1 VGIVSSFN
9 CNITTISNSSSNGT
23 YGMYFSA
30 CADNRINALT
40 TTGNTSGAIGTTTG
54 GYNYIQ
60 TATLAE
66 GNKVVPTADYT
77 TQTVF
82 IQSLASFAYVE
93 TLYANVVSQ
102 NATAGGSGIEWKI
115 SITNVLRSSSFPLKY
130 RVAEFAALT
139 TAQVTITLY
148 FKKSSTDIAASFVLP
163 GGQIGGPVADTV
175 TPCPDDANRNQ
186 LQIQFNP
193 TAAGVFYVEAW
204 AWWAANL
211 ADESVI
217 IDDISITQA

>member
-1 VGIVSSFN
+1 VAYTYSSEN
-9 CNITTISNSSSNGT
+9 TIYSLS
-23 YGMYFSA
+23 
-30 CADNRINALT
+30 
-40 TTGNTSGAIGTTTG
+40 TTGNGVQAISTTIGGGA
-54 GYNYIQ
+54 NYIRQ
-60 TATLAE
+60 ASLAE
-66 GNKVVPTADYT
+66 GLKSAHATN
-77 TQTVF
+77 
-82 IQSLASFAYVE
+82 
-93 TLYANVVSQ
+93 YANSFVYIDIISGFVGDWTYGGNIVSQ
-102 NATAGGSGIEWKI
+102 NATAGGTGIEWKMNV
-115 SITNVLRSSSFPLKY
+115 TDVLRASNYPLKL

-148 FKKSSTDIAASFVLP
+148 FKKSSTDIAAKFVLP

-186 LQIQFNP
+186 LTLQFNP